1 MDDFIQAAFVRKL
14 ILDWVATV
22 ILIVMDNQLHRV
34 FHRHLQPL
42 WVLCLLHA
50 AQMILMLCF
59 PFFPGGEITNIIFL
73 ILLYVVIFTLPVCL
87 LFFWIYVYV
96 RHKDDRRY
104 SLPLKFSILQAA
116 LIILFCCAPFFPDW
130 EITNIAFLILGH
142 VIASSAIA
150 MPFLWTGVY
159 VLTRQC
165 RANPLFCIAAFV
177 FWGNVFLQCF
187 FSFYGTGILT
197 DGYP

>member
-1 MDDFIQAAFVRKL
+1 MFEIFVCMFKEEWRMHSTL
-14 ILDWVATV
+14 FGNLNFALFP
-22 ILIVMDNQLHRV
+22 ILIFGMA
-34 FHRHLQPL
+34 FMG
-42 WVLCLLHA
+42 A
-50 AQMILMLCF
+50 
-59 PFFPGGEITNIIFL
+59 FL
-73 ILLYVVIFTLPVCL
+73 IPFTARLMDVSMLVVTTHSMYCIMGFMVGS
-87 LFFWIYVYV
+87 
-96 RHKDDRRY
+96 

-130 EITNIAFLILGH
+130 EITNIAFLILGY